1 MKLAYSNNSIQYKVS
16 LASFEEIDIFAVK
29 SFLDCP
35 ANASLMFAPI
45 EVAERRNCL
54 ERINSFFDKRILY
67 KSMDCFAKAKALF
80 FTILSF
86 IIVNF
91 QVKINKLTKNLK
103 LITHNSK
110 K

>member
-1 MKLAYSNNSIQYKVS
+1 MKLAYSNSSIQYRVS
-16 LASFEEIDIFAVK
+16 RASFEDMDIFAVK

-67 KSMDCFAKAKALF
+67 KSMACFAKASALF

-91 QVKINKLTKNLK
+91 QVKINKSTKNSK
-103 LITHNSK
+103 LNTHNSK